1 MKRNKITHSFDVFDT
16 CLIRTCGE
24 PIAVFHLVA
33 YELYGHDADETLI
46 FDFVNARIRA
56 EKTAL
61 ETLTSMIKEDVSID
75 EIYFHIDH
83 NIRDYFG
90 IDNLIKTELKIERDV
105 LRPNLTIRIQIDNL
119 RKDGNVIVFISD
131 MYLPSDFIKNQ
142 LIINGFW
149 INGDKLYVSS
159 EIRLTKR
166 KGSLFNY
173 IASSLNINFKEWNH
187 YGDNLHSDYKIP
199 TSKGIKST
207 LIINA
212 EYSRYQLEWLNNFSL
227 ESMLMA
233 GISRSVRLSK
243 EISVANGIIT
253 DVIAPLFVPF
263 VSWVMEDARKR
274 GIKKL
279 FFLARD
285 GYIFYT
291 IAQTFKLKYPEI
303 ELSYLY
309 GSRRAFYLPGLDQ
322 GTKEEFNWIMGG
334 AHGRTPRQM
343 MARINLNID
352 IITLTNQFNNGS
364 PNFFDKKMDVGG
376 FELFL
381 ELLTDKNN
389 LDKILTESKIQKDL
403 VIKYFIQ
410 EGLFDLNSNVAIVD
424 LGWSKTCQK
433 SINAII
439 EKQNVFGYYF
449 GVFKNRHS
457 VEQAGNYKAGFYPE
471 GIFSNELLNV
481 LTGPFVPIVEHVFA
495 LCNHGSTIGYK
506 LVNDKIL
513 PVFDKIENESS
524 EALIYLNELNESIK
538 LYSDEFLKNPLLL
551 KESRLL
557 ISKYGFSSLKTLMKK
572 PERRES
578 IFFNSFVVGNN
589 LNDNESIV
597 KPFPLINFFKSK
609 LFNDCKRPKIFW
621 FEGSIVYSYGK
632 IGLLFFELL
641 SHLKK
646 SLK

>member
-1 MKRNKITHSFDVFDT
+1 M
-16 CLIRTCGE
+16 
-24 PIAVFHLVA
+24 
-33 YELYGHDADETLI
+33 
-46 FDFVNARIRA
+46 
-56 EKTAL
+56 
-61 ETLTSMIKEDVSID
+61 
-75 EIYFHIDH
+75 
-83 NIRDYFG
+83 
-90 IDNLIKTELKIERDV
+90 
-105 LRPNLTIRIQIDNL
+105 
-119 RKDGNVIVFISD
+119 
-131 MYLPSDFIKNQ
+131 
-142 LIINGFW
+142 
-149 INGDKLYVSS
+149 
-159 EIRLTKR
+159 
-166 KGSLFNY
+166 
-173 IASSLNINFKEWNH
+173 
-187 YGDNLHSDYKIP
+187 
-199 TSKGIKST
+199 
-207 LIINA
+207 
-212 EYSRYQLEWLNNFSL
+212 
-227 ESMLMA
+227 
-233 GISRSVRLSK
+233 
-243 EISVANGIIT
+243 
-253 DVIAPLFVPF
+253 
-263 VSWVMEDARKR
+263 
-274 GIKKL
+274 
-279 FFLARD
+279 
-285 GYIFYT
+285 
-291 IAQTFKLKYPEI
+291 
-303 ELSYLY
+303 
-309 GSRRAFYLPGLDQ
+309 
-322 GTKEEFNWIMGG
+322 
-334 AHGRTPRQM
+334 
-343 MARINLNID
+343 
-352 IITLTNQFNNGS
+352 
-364 PNFFDKKMDVGG
+364 
-376 FELFL
+376 
-381 ELLTDKNN
+381 
-389 LDKILTESKIQKDL
+389 KILTESKIQKDL